1 MKQSSISYAN
11 AKFASAAGSYDWS
24 DVKKLVVSVALLFS
38 SSVYADEL
46 GDILSDNKELLF
58 DYDFKS
64 NELESDMLS
73 KSWINPVTLKYN
85 KRYSTQFTDRTSRT
99 GSYSVI
105 IDQPIFRSGGIYYAI
120 KYSQALR
127 NANEADLKL
136 QKRIMIGDAVSILFN
151 LKKNRLEQQKMK
163 YLIKN
168 DTIDIHQKRDS
179 YDAGLLDSSFL
190 DQAILKKSQDEATLL
205 ELELNLLELKQRFSL
220 LSDKEPNSLTLPVL
234 KLMSKRKYSEQNLEL
249 KKDKLRAEQS
259 AYNANVTTAKYLPT
273 VSLQGQYIDGDLNPL
288 YERPGIEEKYYNYG
302 FTVSMPIDINSLAD
316 IEASK
321 VEKLRAAVQVLDRK
335 DKVREEYEWIHN
347 SLDILDKKI
356 VLAQKDE
363 KVYQSLFRLTKNL
376 AQAGEKTSLDAD
388 IMQNS
393 LKIRKLDQKI
403 YKIDK
408 QVQLLKLY
416 IRVENVL

>member
-1 MKQSSISYAN
+1 MKKLFLLCSLLASSI
-11 AKFASAAGSYDWS
+11 
-24 DVKKLVVSVALLFS
+24 LH
-38 SSVYADEL
+38 ADEL
-46 GDILSDNKELLF
+46 GNILSDNKELLF
-58 DYDFKS
+58 DYEFQN

-73 KSWINPVTLKYN
+73 KSWINPIMLRYN
-85 KRYSTQFTDRTSRT
+85 KNYSTQFRDRTNRT
-99 GSYSVI
+99 SNYTI
-105 IDQPIFRSGGIYYAI
+105 QIDQPIFRSGGIYYAI

-127 NANEADLKL
+127 DANNAEIIL
-136 QKRIMIGDAVSILFN
+136 QKRQMIGDAVSILFN
-151 LKKNRLEQQKMK
+151 LKKNRLEQEKMK

-168 DTIDIHQKRDS
+168 DRIDIRQKRDS
-179 YDAGLLDSSFL
+179 YEAGLLDSSFL

-220 LSDKEPNSLTLPVL
+220 LSDKKPDGLRLPVL
-234 KLMSKRKYSEQNLEL
+234 KLMSKASYSEQNLEL
-249 KKDKLRAEQS
+249 KKDRLRAEQS
-259 AYNANVTTAKYLPT
+259 SYNADVTVAKYLPT

-288 YERPGIEEKYYNYG
+288 FFNPSLQERYYNYG
-302 FTVSMPIDINSLAD
+302 FSVSMPLDINSFTD

-321 VEKLRAAVQVLDRK
+321 VEKLRAATQVLDRK
-335 DKVREEYEWIHN
+335 DQVREEYEWIHN
-347 SLDILDKKI
+347 SLNILNKKI

-363 KVYQSLFRLTKNL
+363 KVYNNLFRLTKNL

-393 LKIRKLDQKI
+393 LQIRKLDQKI

>member
-1 MKQSSISYAN
+1 MK
-11 AKFASAAGSYDWS
+11 GSN
-24 DVKKLVVSVALLFS
+24 VLKKLLVVCSLLFS

-46 GDILSDNKELLF
+46 GNILSKNKELLF

-64 NELESDMLS
+64 NDLEADMLS
-73 KSWINPVTLKYN
+73 KSWINPVTLRYKKN
-85 KRYSTQFTDRTSRT
+85 YSTQFIDRTTKT
-99 GSYSVI
+99 GNYSI
-105 IDQPIFRSGGIYYAI
+105 SIDQPIFRSGGIYYAI
-120 KYSQALR
+120 KYSQALHD
-127 NANEADLKL
+127 ANEADLKL

-151 LKKNRLEQQKMK
+151 LKKNRLEQEKMR

-168 DTIDIHQKRDS
+168 DKIDIRQKRDS

-190 DQAILKKSQDEATLL
+190 DQAILKKSQDEATVLQ
-205 ELELNLLELKQRFSL
+205 LELNFLELKQRFSL
-220 LSDKEPNSLTLPVL
+220 LSDKNPNSLRLPVL
-234 KLMSKRKYSEQNLEL
+234 KMMSKRKYSEQNLEL
-249 KKDKLRAEQS
+249 KKDRLRAEES
-259 AYNANVTTAKYLPT
+259 AYNANVTVAKYLPT
-273 VSLQGQYIDGDLNPL
+273 VSLQGQYLDGDLNPM
-288 YERPGIEEKYYNYG
+288 YANPMIKEKYYNYG
-302 FTVSMPIDINSLAD
+302 FTVSMPIDINSLTD

-321 VEKLRAAVQVLDRK
+321 VKKLRAATQVLDRK
-335 DKVREEYEWIHN
+335 DQVNEEYQWIHN
-347 SLDILDKKI
+347 SLNILDKKI

-363 KVYQSLFRLTKNL
+363 KVYKNLFRLTKNL

-393 LKIRKLDQKI
+393 LQIRKLDQKI

>member
-1 MKQSSISYAN
+1 MKDSS
-11 AKFASAAGSYDWS
+11 
-24 DVKKLVVSVALLFS
+24 VLKKLLVLCSLLFT

-46 GDILSDNKELLF
+46 GNILSDNKSLLF
-58 DYDFKS
+58 DYEFQS

-73 KSWINPVTLKYN
+73 KSWINPIMLRYN
-85 KRYSTQFTDRTSRT
+85 KNYSTQFRDRTNRT
-99 GSYSVI
+99 SNYTI
-105 IDQPIFRSGGIYYAI
+105 QIDQPIFRSGGIYYAI

-127 NANEADLKL
+127 DANNAEIIL
-136 QKRIMIGDAVSILFN
+136 QKRQMIGDAISILFN
-151 LKKNRLEQQKMK
+151 LKKNRLEQEKMK

-168 DTIDIHQKRDS
+168 DRIDIRQKRDS
-179 YDAGLLDSSFL
+179 YEAGLLDSSFL

-220 LSDKEPNSLTLPVL
+220 LSDKKPDGLRLPVL
-234 KLMSKRKYSEQNLEL
+234 KLMSKASYSEQNLEL
-249 KKDKLRAEQS
+249 KKDRLRAEQS
-259 AYNANVTTAKYLPT
+259 EYNANVTMAKYLPT

-288 YERPGIEEKYYNYG
+288 FFNPSLQERYYNYG
-302 FTVSMPIDINSLAD
+302 FSVSMPLDINSFTD

-335 DKVREEYEWIHN
+335 DQVKEEYEWIHN
-347 SLDILDKKI
+347 SLNILDKKI

-363 KVYQSLFRLTKNL
+363 KIYKSLYRTTKNL
-376 AQAGEKTSLDAD
+376 ALAGEKTSLDAD

-393 LKIRKLDQKI
+393 LQIRKLDQKI

-408 QVQLLKLY
+408 QVKLLKLY

>member
-1 MKQSSISYAN
+1 MKGLN
-11 AKFASAAGSYDWS
+11 
-24 DVKKLVVSVALLFS
+24 VLKKLLVVCSLLFTPA
-38 SSVYADEL
+38 VQADEL
-46 GDILSDNKELLF
+46 GNILSDNKELLF

-73 KSWINPVTLKYN
+73 KSWINPVRLQYSK
-85 KRYSTQFTDRTSRT
+85 KYSTQFTDRTSRT
-99 GSYSVI
+99 GSFSII

-127 NANEADLKL
+127 DANEAELRF
-136 QKRIMIGDAVSILFN
+136 QKRQMIGDAVSILFN
-151 LKKNRLEQQKMK
+151 LKKNRLEQEKMR
-163 YLIKN
+163 YLVKN
-168 DTIDIHQKRDS
+168 DKIDIRQKRDS
-179 YDAGLLDSSFL
+179 YDAGILDSSFL

-205 ELELNLLELKQRFSL
+205 ELELIRLELKQRFSL
-220 LSDKEPNSLTLPVL
+220 LSDKNPNSLRLPVL
-234 KLMSKRKYSEQNLEL
+234 KMISKKHYKEQNLEL
-249 KKDKLRAEQS
+249 KKDRLRAEQS

-273 VSLQGQYIDGDLNPL
+273 ISLQGQYIDGDLNPI
-288 YERPGIEEKYYNYG
+288 YGSSGMEEKYYNYG
-302 FTVSMPIDINSLAD
+302 FTVSMPLDINSLTD

-321 VEKLRAAVQVLDRK
+321 VAKLRAATQVLDRK
-335 DKVREEYEWIHN
+335 DQVNEEYKWIHN
-347 SLDILDKKI
+347 SLNILDKKI

-363 KVYQSLFRLTKNL
+363 KVYNNLFRLTKNL

-393 LKIRKLDQKI
+393 LQIRKLDQKI

>member
-1 MKQSSISYAN
+1 
-11 AKFASAAGSYDWS
+11 
-24 DVKKLVVSVALLFS
+24 
-38 SSVYADEL
+38 VYADEL
-46 GDILSDNKELLF
+46 GNILSDNKELLF

-64 NELESDMLS
+64 NELQSDMLS
-73 KSWINPVTLKYN
+73 KSWINPVRLQYS

-99 GSYSVI
+99 GSYSII

-127 NANEADLKL
+127 DANEAELRL
-136 QKRIMIGDAVSILFN
+136 QKRQMIGDAVSILFN

-168 DTIDIHQKRDS
+168 DKIDIRQKRDS
-179 YDAGLLDSSFL
+179 YESGLLDSSFL

-220 LSDKEPNSLTLPVL
+220 LSDKKPDGLRLPIL
-234 KLMSKRKYSEQNLEL
+234 KLMSKSNYGEQNLEL
-249 KKDKLRAEQS
+249 KKDRLRAEQS

-273 VSLQGQYIDGDLNPL
+273 VSLQGQYTDGDLNPL
-288 YERPGIEEKYYNYG
+288 YANPMLEERYYNYG
-302 FTVSMPIDINSLAD
+302 FTVSMPLDINSLTD

-335 DKVREEYEWIHN
+335 DQIAQEYEWIHN
-347 SLDILDKKI
+347 SLSILDKKI

-363 KVYQSLFRLTKNL
+363 KVYNNLFRLTKNL

-393 LKIRKLDQKI
+393 LQIRKLDQKI